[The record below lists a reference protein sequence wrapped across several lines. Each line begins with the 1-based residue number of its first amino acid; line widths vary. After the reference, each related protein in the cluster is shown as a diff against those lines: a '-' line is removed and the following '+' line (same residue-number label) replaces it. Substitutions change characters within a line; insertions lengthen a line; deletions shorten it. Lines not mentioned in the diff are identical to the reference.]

1 MNDNT
6 EMQSLRI
13 LEWVAIPF
21 SRGSSHPRDETWVSC
36 ITGKFFTAQA
46 TGKVLIR
53 DYSEQLYTNKL
64 NNLDEMNSQKHTTC
78 HDKHEQEICTD

>member
-36 ITGKFFTAQA
+36 IAGKFFTAWA
-46 TGKVLIR
+46 TREVFIR
-53 DYSEQLYTNKL
+53 DYNEQLYTNKL
-64 NNLDEMNSQKHTTC
+64 NNLDEINS
-78 HDKHEQEICTD
+78 